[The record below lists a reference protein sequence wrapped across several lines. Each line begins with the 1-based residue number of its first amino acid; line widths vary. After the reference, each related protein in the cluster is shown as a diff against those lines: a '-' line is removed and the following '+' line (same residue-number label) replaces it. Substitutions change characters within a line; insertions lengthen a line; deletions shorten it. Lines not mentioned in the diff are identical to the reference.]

1 MIWILGVLCALALV
15 ALFFPFVFWIDFGAD
30 FNGTRARVS
39 LYKKVLYTFKKNFRK
54 EKSTSSEEG
63 EPEKPSEESSEKR
76 ENSGDDAGN
85 DASAELPKDQPA
97 VQEAD
102 KESAE
107 SAVEASAEAPST
119 PLEKEEA
126 PKQTEEKPEGPTEET
141 AAEKTATEEEAKEET
156 KESATDEALPH
167 EAITEEEKNETES
180 DEADSKEKRSLSDK
194 EFWTLL
200 LTPEFDSRAWW
211 SVRHLTSAFLKL
223 FRVRFVNCFVEGF
236 RMEYHHMGYAAA
248 LNGFLKSYPYIGDW
262 DFRMDWTRD
271 HDPRI
276 EGHVRISVN
285 LCRLLGLSVA
295 TLFYGGIVAWSFWR
309 RRTHILKTGEL
320 PELGFIRSK
329 IVKMMMEDN

>member
-30 FNGTRARVS
+30 FNKVNARVC
-39 LYKKVLYTFKKNFRK
+39 LYKKVLGSFSKNFRK
-54 EKSTSSEEG
+54 EASDRSRDDTRKDV
-63 EPEKPSEESSEKR
+63 PEKQ
-76 ENSGDDAGN
+76 
-85 DASAELPKDQPA
+85 SATQVDTDKDS
-97 VQEAD
+97 V
-102 KESAE
+102 
-107 SAVEASAEAPST
+107 VEASTATPAAPI
-119 PLEKEEA
+119 EKKDT
-126 PKQTEEKPEGPTEET
+126 PKQTEEKTEGPTETKATVET
-141 AAEKTATEEEAKEET
+141 VAEKDEKESKEAKPQ
-156 KESATDEALPH
+156 EA
-167 EAITEEEKNETES
+167 E
-180 DEADSKEKRSLSDK
+180 SKEKRSLTDK

-271 HDPRI
+271 HDSRI

-285 LCRLLGLSVA
+285 LCRILGLSIA

>member
-1 MIWILGVLCALALV
+1 MIWLLGVLCALALV

-30 FNGTRARVS
+30 FNKVNARVC
-39 LYKKVLYTFKKNFRK
+39 LYKKVLGSFSKNFRK
-54 EKSTSSEEG
+54 EASDRSRDDTRKDV
-63 EPEKPSEESSEKR
+63 PEKQ
-76 ENSGDDAGN
+76 
-85 DASAELPKDQPA
+85 SATQVDTDKDS
-97 VQEAD
+97 V
-102 KESAE
+102 
-107 SAVEASAEAPST
+107 VEASTATPAAPV
-119 PLEKEEA
+119 EKKDT
-126 PKQTEEKPEGPTEET
+126 PKQTEEKTEGPTETKATVET
-141 AAEKTATEEEAKEET
+141 VAEKDE
-156 KESATDEALPH
+156 KESKEAEPQ
-167 EAITEEEKNETES
+167 EAE
-180 DEADSKEKRSLSDK
+180 SKEKRSLTDK

-285 LCRLLGLSVA
+285 LCRLLGLSIA

-309 RRTHILKTGEL
+309 RRSHILKTGEL

>member
-1 MIWILGVLCALALV
+1 MIWLLGVLCALALV

-30 FNGTRARVS
+30 FNEVNARVC
-39 LYKKVLYTFKKNFRK
+39 LYKKVLGSFHKNFRK
-54 EKSTSSEEG
+54 EASDRSRDDTRKDV
-63 EPEKPSEESSEKR
+63 PEKQ
-76 ENSGDDAGN
+76 
-85 DASAELPKDQPA
+85 SATQVDTDKDS
-97 VQEAD
+97 V
-102 KESAE
+102 
-107 SAVEASAEAPST
+107 VEASTATPAAPV
-119 PLEKEEA
+119 EKKDT
-126 PKQTEEKPEGPTEET
+126 PKQTEEKAEGPTEKNTPNE
-141 AAEKTATEEEAKEET
+141 AEAEKENIK
-156 KESATDEALPH
+156 KESNEV
-167 EAITEEEKNETES
+167 ESNETE
-180 DEADSKEKRSLSDK
+180 SKEKRSLTDK

-211 SVRHLTSAFLKL
+211 SVRHWMSALFRL
-223 FRVRFVNCFVEGF
+223 FRVRFVDCFVEGF

-248 LNGFLKSYPYIGDW
+248 LNGFLKSYPYIGNW

-285 LCRLLGLSVA
+285 LCRILGLSIA

-309 RRTHILKTGEL
+309 RRSHILKTGEL

>member
-1 MIWILGVLCALALV
+1 LIWILGVLCALALV

-30 FNGTRARVS
+30 FNEVNARVC
-39 LYKKVLYTFKKNFRK
+39 LYKKVLGSFSKNFRK
-54 EKSTSSEEG
+54 EASDRSRDDTRKDV
-63 EPEKPSEESSEKR
+63 PEKQ
-76 ENSGDDAGN
+76 
-85 DASAELPKDQPA
+85 SATQVDTDKDS
-97 VQEAD
+97 V
-102 KESAE
+102 
-107 SAVEASAEAPST
+107 VEASTATPAAPV
-119 PLEKEEA
+119 EKKDT
-126 PKQTEEKPEGPTEET
+126 PKQTEEKTEGPTETKATVET
-141 AAEKTATEEEAKEET
+141 VAEKDE
-156 KESATDEALPH
+156 KESKEAEPQ
-167 EAITEEEKNETES
+167 EAE
-180 DEADSKEKRSLSDK
+180 SKEKRSLSDK

-271 HDPRI
+271 HDSRI

-285 LCRLLGLSVA
+285 LSRILGLSIA

-309 RRTHILKTGEL
+309 RRSHILKTGEL

>member
-1 MIWILGVLCALALV
+1 MIWLLGVLCALALV

-30 FNGTRARVS
+30 FNDANARVC
-39 LYKKVLYTFKKNFRK
+39 LYKKVLGSFSKNFRK
-54 EKSTSSEEG
+54 EASDRSRDDTCKDV
-63 EPEKPSEESSEKR
+63 PEKQ
-76 ENSGDDAGN
+76 
-85 DASAELPKDQPA
+85 SATQVEVDTDKDS
-97 VQEAD
+97 V
-102 KESAE
+102 
-107 SAVEASAEAPST
+107 VEASAATPAAPV
-119 PLEKEEA
+119 EKKDT
-126 PKQTEEKPEGPTEET
+126 PKQTEEKTEGPTEKNATNEAET
-141 AAEKTATEEEAKEET
+141 EKENIK
-156 KESATDEALPH
+156 KESKEAEPQ
-167 EAITEEEKNETES
+167 EAE
-180 DEADSKEKRSLSDK
+180 SKEKRSLTDK

-211 SVRHLTSAFLKL
+211 SVRRWMSAL
-223 FRVRFVNCFVEGF
+223 FRLFHVRFVDCFVEGF

-248 LNGFLKSYPYIGDW
+248 LNGFLKSYPYIGNW

-285 LCRLLGLSVA
+285 LCRILGLSIA

-309 RRTHILKTGEL
+309 RRSHILKTGEL

>member
-30 FNGTRARVS
+30 FNKVNARVC
-39 LYKKVLYTFKKNFRK
+39 LYKKVLGSFSKNFRK
-54 EKSTSSEEG
+54 EASDRSRDDTRKDV
-63 EPEKPSEESSEKR
+63 PEKQ
-76 ENSGDDAGN
+76 
-85 DASAELPKDQPA
+85 SATQVDTDKDS
-97 VQEAD
+97 V
-102 KESAE
+102 
-107 SAVEASAEAPST
+107 VEASTATPAAPV
-119 PLEKEEA
+119 EKKDT
-126 PKQTEEKPEGPTEET
+126 PKQTEEKTEGPTETKATVET
-141 AAEKTATEEEAKEET
+141 VAEKDE
-156 KESATDEALPH
+156 KESKEAEPQ
-167 EAITEEEKNETES
+167 EAE
-180 DEADSKEKRSLSDK
+180 SKEKRSLSDK

-211 SVRHLTSAFLKL
+211 SVRHWMSALFRL
-223 FRVRFVNCFVEGF
+223 FRVRFVDCFVEGF

-248 LNGFLKSYPYIGDW
+248 LNGFLKSYPYIGNW

-271 HDPRI
+271 HDSRI

-285 LCRLLGLSVA
+285 LCRLLGLSIA

>member
-1 MIWILGVLCALALV
+1 MIWLLGVLCALALV

-30 FNGTRARVS
+30 FNKVNARVC
-39 LYKKVLYTFKKNFRK
+39 LYKKVLGSFSKNFRK
-54 EKSTSSEEG
+54 EASDRSRDDTRKDV
-63 EPEKPSEESSEKR
+63 PEKQ
-76 ENSGDDAGN
+76 
-85 DASAELPKDQPA
+85 SATQVDTDKDS
-97 VQEAD
+97 V
-102 KESAE
+102 
-107 SAVEASAEAPST
+107 VEASTATPAAPV
-119 PLEKEEA
+119 EKKDT
-126 PKQTEEKPEGPTEET
+126 PKQTEEKTERPTETKATVET
-141 AAEKTATEEEAKEET
+141 VAEKDE
-156 KESATDEALPH
+156 KESKEAEPQ
-167 EAITEEEKNETES
+167 EAE
-180 DEADSKEKRSLSDK
+180 SKEKRSLTDK

-248 LNGFLKSYPYIGDW
+248 LNGFLKSYPYIGNW

-271 HDPRI
+271 HDSRI

-285 LCRLLGLSVA
+285 LCRLLGLSIA

>member
-30 FNGTRARVS
+30 FNKVNARVC
-39 LYKKVLYTFKKNFRK
+39 LYKKVLGSFSKNFRK
-54 EKSTSSEEG
+54 EASDRSRDDTRKDV
-63 EPEKPSEESSEKR
+63 PEKQ
-76 ENSGDDAGN
+76 
-85 DASAELPKDQPA
+85 SATQVDTDKDS
-97 VQEAD
+97 V
-102 KESAE
+102 
-107 SAVEASAEAPST
+107 VEASTTTPAAPV
-119 PLEKEEA
+119 EKKDT
-126 PKQTEEKPEGPTEET
+126 PKQTEEKTEGPTEKNTTNE
-141 AAEKTATEEEAKEET
+141 AEAEKENIK
-156 KESATDEALPH
+156 KESKEAEPQ
-167 EAITEEEKNETES
+167 EAE
-180 DEADSKEKRSLSDK
+180 SKEKRSLTDK

-211 SVRHLTSAFLKL
+211 SVRRWMSAL
-223 FRVRFVNCFVEGF
+223 FRLFHVRFVDCFVEGF

-248 LNGFLKSYPYIGDW
+248 LNGFLKSYPYIGNW

-285 LCRLLGLSVA
+285 LCRILGLSIA

-309 RRTHILKTGEL
+309 RRSHILKTGEL

>member
-1 MIWILGVLCALALV
+1 MIWLLGVLCALALV

-30 FNGTRARVS
+30 FNKVNARVC
-39 LYKKVLYTFKKNFRK
+39 LYKKVLGSFSKNFRK
-54 EKSTSSEEG
+54 EASDRSRDDTRKDV
-63 EPEKPSEESSEKR
+63 PEKQ
-76 ENSGDDAGN
+76 
-85 DASAELPKDQPA
+85 SATQVDTDKDS
-97 VQEAD
+97 V
-102 KESAE
+102 
-107 SAVEASAEAPST
+107 VEASTATPAAPV
-119 PLEKEEA
+119 EKKDT
-126 PKQTEEKPEGPTEET
+126 PKQTEEKTEGPTETKATVET
-141 AAEKTATEEEAKEET
+141 VAEKDE
-156 KESATDEALPH
+156 KESKEAEPQ
-167 EAITEEEKNETES
+167 EAE
-180 DEADSKEKRSLSDK
+180 SKEKRSLTDK

-211 SVRHLTSAFLKL
+211 SVRRWMSALFRL
-223 FRVRFVNCFVEGF
+223 FRVRFVDCFVEGF

-271 HDPRI
+271 HDSRI

-285 LCRLLGLSVA
+285 LCRLLGLSIA

>member
-30 FNGTRARVS
+30 FNEVNARVC
-39 LYKKVLYTFKKNFRK
+39 LYKKVLGSFHKNFRK
-54 EKSTSSEEG
+54 EASDRSRDDTRKDV
-63 EPEKPSEESSEKR
+63 PEKQ
-76 ENSGDDAGN
+76 
-85 DASAELPKDQPA
+85 SATQVDTDKDS
-97 VQEAD
+97 V
-102 KESAE
+102 
-107 SAVEASAEAPST
+107 VEASTTTPAAPVEKKDT
-119 PLEKEEA
+119 PKL
-126 PKQTEEKPEGPTEET
+126 TEEKTEEPTETKATVET
-141 AAEKTATEEEAKEET
+141 VAEKDE
-156 KESATDEALPH
+156 KESNEV
-167 EAITEEEKNETES
+167 ESNETE
-180 DEADSKEKRSLSDK
+180 SKEKRSLTDK

-211 SVRHLTSAFLKL
+211 SVRHWMSALFRL
-223 FRVRFVNCFVEGF
+223 FRVRFVDCFVEGF

-285 LCRLLGLSVA
+285 LCRLLGLSIA

>member
-30 FNGTRARVS
+30 FNKVNARVC
-39 LYKKVLYTFKKNFRK
+39 LYKKVLGSFSKNFRK
-54 EKSTSSEEG
+54 EASDRSRDDTRKDV
-63 EPEKPSEESSEKR
+63 PEKQ
-76 ENSGDDAGN
+76 
-85 DASAELPKDQPA
+85 SATQVDTDKDS
-97 VQEAD
+97 V
-102 KESAE
+102 
-107 SAVEASAEAPST
+107 VEASTATPAAPV
-119 PLEKEEA
+119 EKKDT
-126 PKQTEEKPEGPTEET
+126 PKQTEEKTEGPTETKATVET
-141 AAEKTATEEEAKEET
+141 VAEKDE
-156 KESATDEALPH
+156 KESKEAEPQ
-167 EAITEEEKNETES
+167 EAE
-180 DEADSKEKRSLSDK
+180 SKEKRSLTDK

-285 LCRLLGLSVA
+285 LCRLLGLSIA

-309 RRTHILKTGEL
+309 RRSHILKTGEL